1 MHFTLDETDLHILD
15 LLQEDARLTNKEIA
29 ARLGKSVTSI
39 FERIKR
45 LECEGY
51 IKGYVA
57 ILDRKRMGKHVT
69 AFANIT
75 LKEHGHDVFL
85 LFESKV
91 NAFPEVMECYK
102 INGPYDYLLK
112 VMVADLEEYEMF
124 ITNKLSRL
132 DAISRI
138 NSLFV
143 IAEPKHETALSL
155 NTGQIIK
162 TTKPGKKDEGATGG
176 S

>member
-39 FERIKR
+39 FERVKR
-45 LECEGY
+45 LETEGY

-57 ILDRKRMGKHVT
+57 ILDKKRMGKQVT

-75 LKEHGHDVFL
+75 LKEHGHDVFI

-91 NAFPEVMECYK
+91 NSFPEVMECYK

-112 VMVADLEEYEMF
+112 VMVADLEEYELF
-124 ITNKLSRL
+124 ISNKLSRL
-132 DAISRI
+132 DAVSRI

-143 IAEPKHETALSL
+143 IAAPKHETALSL
-155 NTGQIIK
+155 TTGQLIK
-162 TTKPGKKDEGATGG
+162 TSKHGKREE
-176 S
+176 